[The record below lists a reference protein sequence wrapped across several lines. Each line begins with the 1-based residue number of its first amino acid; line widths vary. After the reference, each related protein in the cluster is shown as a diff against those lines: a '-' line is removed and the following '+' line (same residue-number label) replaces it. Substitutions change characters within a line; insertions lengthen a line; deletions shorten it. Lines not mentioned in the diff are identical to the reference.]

1 MTDFLSRIITQ
12 KRAEVAAI
20 QEKTSEDQ
28 LRKAALKPR
37 TLRPF
42 FGRLKEPGPGGINII
57 AEIKRAS
64 PSKGP
69 IRPDLDPADFAK
81 KYQRGG
87 AAALSVLTDHV
98 HFGGSFEDLRAA
110 REAVNLPV
118 LRKDFIVSSYQ
129 IYESAVIGADAVLL
143 IVRALAPDQLAS
155 YLGIARELHLDALV
169 EVHSEEELEIAGEAG
184 AKLIGINNRNL
195 NTFDTDID
203 TAARMAERLTP
214 DQVAVAE
221 SGIGSKADVDRLR
234 KAGFFNFLIGES
246 IVRSENPE
254 AFIRALMDSE

>member
-20 QEKTSEDQ
+20 QERTSEDQ
-28 LRKAALKPR
+28 LRKAAMKPR
-37 TLRPF
+37 ALRPF
-42 FGRLKEPGPGGINII
+42 FKRLKEPGPDGINII

-69 IRPDLDPADFAK
+69 IRPDLDPADFAV
-81 KYQRGG
+81 KYEKGG

-98 HFGGSFEDLRAA
+98 HFGGSFEDLRTAKAA
-110 REAVNLPV
+110 VDLPV

-129 IYESAVIGADAVLL
+129 LYESAVIGADAVLL
-143 IVRALAPDQLAS
+143 IVKALAPDQFSS
-155 YLGIARELHLDALV
+155 YLGLARELHLDVLV
-169 EVHSEEELEIAGEAG
+169 EVHSEEELDIAGEAG
-184 AKLIGINNRNL
+184 ARLIGINNRDL
-195 NTFDTDID
+195 NSFDTDID
-203 TAARMAERLTP
+203 TAVRMAEKLSS

-221 SGIGSKADVDRLR
+221 SGILSKADIDRLR
-234 KAGFFNFLIGES
+234 GAGFHNFLIGES

-254 AFIRALMDSE
+254 AFIRTLLEE